1 MPEEKAAERR
11 PEAKEG
17 GREEEENRLRIS
29 TEPIALG
36 RPLSKKKWKQMS
48 PKHCEAAA
56 TQRFLQ
62 NRCVTLNISE
72 TLKTVL

>member
-1 MPEEKAAERR
+1 MATFNGAAIYLPATKSGDSHMPEEKAAERR

-36 RPLSKKKWKQMS
+36 RPLSKKTAES
-48 PKHCEAAA
+48 IEHTALC
-56 TQRFLQ
+56 
-62 NRCVTLNISE
+62 NGS
-72 TLKTVL
+72 